1 MVRRIGTPTVI
12 AALSLLILLL
22 ISCGPR
28 NAEKFAEK
36 FAEKIVEKV
45 ADRAGEDIDID
56 LSGETVSITDGEGN
70 SITIGSSE
78 LPEGWPD
85 SIPLERNMEVLFAG
99 VSQDGDKNAWTV
111 TASYPGSTT
120 ELYDF
125 YKKEFVDWEISAD
138 MLMESEGTKNYTL
151 QAANDSYEM
160 SLFLAG
166 EDEGT
171 AVVIGVA
178 QQ

>member
-1 MVRRIGTPTVI
+1 MVRRKGTPIVI

-28 NAEKFAEK
+28 SAET
-36 FAEKIVEKV
+36 FAEKIIEK
-45 ADRAGEDIDID
+45 AAARAGEDIDID
-56 LSGETVSITDGEGN
+56 LGDETVSITDGEGN

-85 SIPLERNMEVLFAG
+85 SIPIKRNMEVLFA
-99 VSQDGDKNAWTV
+99 SASEDGGKNIWTV
-111 TASYPGSTT
+111 TASYPGSST

-125 YKKEFVDWEISAD
+125 YKKEFADWEISAD
-138 MLMESEGTKNYTL
+138 MLMESEGTKNYNL
-151 QAANDSYEM
+151 QVANDSYQI
-160 SLFLAG
+160 SLLLAD
-166 EDEGT
+166 EDDTT

>member
-70 SITIGSSE
+70 SISVGSSR

-85 SIPLERNMEVLFAG
+85 SIPLEPNIEVLGGSAKE
-99 VSQDGDKNAWTV
+99 DGGKKAWNL
-111 TASYPGSTT
+111 TARYSGSTT
-120 ELYDF
+120 ELYDS
-125 YKKEFVDWEISAD
+125 YKKEFADWQISSD
-138 MLMESEGTKNYTL
+138 MMTESESSKSYIL
-151 QAANDSYEM
+151 QAVNDSYVVNLII
-160 SLFLAG
+160 SGAG
-166 EDEGT
+166 GVT
-171 AVVIGVA
+171 AAGRL
-178 QQ
+178 